1 VSDGIVIANAPC
13 SWGATD
19 DFPSHT
25 EAPGYAQV
33 LDEIALAGY
42 AGTELGDWGFLPTSA
57 TAVRDELSRRKLGL
71 AGAFVPVRLS
81 DRAAHAAGEDVA
93 VRTARL
99 LADAAAGDG
108 PPPVLVL
115 ADDMD
120 EGRMRIAGRASASDS
135 LDDEGWRAVAESA
148 ERIARAVR
156 DATGLRTAF
165 HHHAGTH
172 VETAP
177 EVATLLDRT
186 DAHLLGLCLDTGH
199 YTYGE
204 GDSLDAVR
212 RYAERIWHVHA
223 KDCAR
228 DVIACSRDEKWDYFR
243 AVRSRLFCELGQGV
257 VDLPSIMGELRT
269 RGYRGWMVVEDE
281 IPPGIGVPLESA
293 QRDREYLRGLGFS

>member
-1 VSDGIVIANAPC
+1 MNNGIVIANAPC

-57 TAVRDELSRRKLGL
+57 AAVRDELSRRRLGL

-81 DRAAHAAGEDVA
+81 DRSAHMAGEA
-93 VRTARL
+93 LALHTAQL
-99 LADAAAGDG
+99 LAGAAQTDE

-115 ADDMD
+115 ADDVD
-120 EGRMRIAGRASASDS
+120 EGRMRIAGRAGADDS
-135 LDDEGWRAVAESA
+135 LDGEGWRAVAEGT

-156 DATGLRTAF
+156 DTTGLRTAF

-172 VETAP
+172 VETAT

-186 DAHLLGLCLDTGH
+186 DPQLVGLCLDTGH
-199 YTYGE
+199 YAYGG
-204 GDSLDAVR
+204 GDALDAVR
-212 RYAERIWHVHA
+212 RHAGRIWHVHA

-228 DVIACSRDEKWDYFR
+228 DIIACARDEKWDYFR
-243 AVRSRLFCELGQGV
+243 AVRSRLFCELGRGV
-257 VDLPSIMGELRT
+257 VDLPSIMSELRA
-269 RGYRGWMVVEDE
+269 RGYRGWVVVEDE
-281 IPPGIGVPLESA
+281 IPPGAGVPLESA
-293 QRDREYLRGLGFS
+293 RRDRDYLRRLGFS